1 LVIFSVCLENIPFFT
16 ELVYSTTRVFSFRFT
31 AEEIPEIESSAS
43 QLMDY
48 TERLASAR
56 RAAPRDDFLSTYL
69 VAADQAGEMS
79 PLEILIQFLF
89 VIVAGSDTTRGALA
103 VQTAQLLQHREQ
115 WEAVCR
121 VSRLVPGAVA
131 EALRFEPSV
140 ASVSRFVLEDIEL
153 DGYVLNA
160 GHFMTL
166 STMAAMRDEKVF
178 EAADTFDIFRTDR
191 QRWHLVF
198 GGGAHRCLG
207 EALAKTEL
215 EEGLAALTARIPP
228 LQLNGEPPE
237 IRGHVS
243 VRRVGAMRVH
253 WSIAELA

>member
-1 LVIFSVCLENIPFFT
+1 
-16 ELVYSTTRVFSFRFT
+16 
-31 AEEIPEIESSAS
+31 
-43 QLMDY
+43 MDY

-79 PLEILIQFLF
+79 PLEILIQLLF
-89 VIVAGSDTTRGALA
+89 VIVAGMIRPVALSP
-103 VQTAQLLQHREQ
+103 
-115 WEAVCR
+115 
-121 VSRLVPGAVA
+121 SRRFSCSSTESSGKQCVASPVWVPGAVA

-140 ASVSRFVLEDIEL
+140 ASVSRFALEDIEL

-160 GHFMTL
+160 GQFMTL

-178 EAADTFDIFRTDR
+178 EAPDTFDIFRTDR

-207 EALAKTEL
+207 EALARTEL

-228 LQLNGEPPE
+228 LQLSGEPPE

>member
-1 LVIFSVCLENIPFFT
+1 
-16 ELVYSTTRVFSFRFT
+16 
-31 AEEIPEIESSAS
+31 
-43 QLMDY
+43 MDY

-178 EAADTFDIFRTDR
+178 EAPDTFDIFRTDR

-207 EALAKTEL
+207 EALAKTQL

-228 LQLNGEPPE
+228 LQLSGEPPE